1 MKHRGFTLIELL
13 VVIAII
19 GILAA
24 ILLPALARAREAA
37 RRSSCANNCKQVG
50 LVMKMYA
57 NEARGGMYPPVKSHI
72 TVNTPCD
79 TFNGRQSIGDTTRP
93 DFFFDVTAVYPEY
106 LADLNTLVCP
116 SDSDSGLIAEGKW
129 NIDKDPK
136 QPFDFCRV
144 GSDSYIYI
152 SWVFRGEQDYVL
164 AGHSEN
170 EDPSGLGINISLAFA
185 LKLVDTLVKA
195 GNGDTSVYGEDM
207 EYTHENYGPVTAYR
221 IKEGVERFKI
231 TDINNPAA
239 SALAQSTIAYYC
251 DAMSTNSGSFNH
263 VPGGGNLLYMDGHV
277 SYVRYPSVFPFSRA
291 WMEICR
297 QANI

>member
-37 RRSSCANNCKQVG
+37 RRASCANNLKQVG

-57 NEARGGMYPPVKSHI
+57 NESRGGMFPPVKSHI

-79 TFNGRQSIGDTTRP
+79 TFNGIRSLDDRP
-93 DFFFDVTAVYPEY
+93 DFFFDVAAVYPEY
-106 LADLNTLVCP
+106 LQDLNVLVCP

-136 QPFDFCRV
+136 QPFDLCRV

-152 SWVFRGEQDYVL
+152 SWVFRGEQDYIL
-164 AGHSEN
+164 AGHTEN
-170 EDPSGLGINISLAFA
+170 EDPSGIGINISMAFVS
-185 LKLVDTLVKA
+185 KLTATLMDAGA
-195 GNGDTSVYGEDM
+195 GNTSVYGDDM
-207 EYTHENYGPVTAYR
+207 QYTHENYGPVTAYR
-221 IKEGVERFKI
+221 LKEGVERFKI

-239 SALAQSTIAYYC
+239 SALAQSSIAYYC

-277 SYVRYPSVFPFSRA
+277 SYVRYPSVFPYSRA
-291 WMEICR
+291 WLEICR
-297 QANI
+297 LAKI